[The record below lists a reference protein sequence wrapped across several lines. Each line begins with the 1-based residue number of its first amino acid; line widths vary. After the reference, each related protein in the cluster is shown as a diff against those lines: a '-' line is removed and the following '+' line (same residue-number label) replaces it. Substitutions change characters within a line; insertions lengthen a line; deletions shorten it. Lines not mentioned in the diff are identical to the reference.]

1 VKTLKIIL
9 SSFCYLLFCKEF
21 NKPIDVSGYKNHK
34 HPGYDPIK
42 KDKETIGWQAKFY
55 ETSLT

>member
-1 VKTLKIIL
+1 L